1 MPIAIMPRLGVSSH
15 AANDPD
21 RAMLRAGPISHWTR
35 MTLLATDDILAERI
49 SECVLELLTERGPGR
64 SICPSEAARMLA
76 LRIDYPWQDLMRPVR
91 TVAAVLADA
100 GLLEAT
106 QHEVLVDIREVRG
119 PIRLRLRCLGQRIAQ
134 AS

>member
-1 MPIAIMPRLGVSSH
+1 
-15 AANDPD
+15 
-21 RAMLRAGPISHWTR
+21 

-49 SECVLELLTERGPGR
+49 RECVLELLTERGPGR

-119 PIRLRLRCLGQRIAQ
+119 PIRLVTHNHSLSTALPLHSWAFLLIAD
-134 AS
+134 AALPRR